1 LKRVVVAA
9 AFAAGLLLASPT
21 SAGAWA
27 TFCDWDP
34 LILVVTP
41 SAHIVPVYASVWTA
55 SPLALGIP
63 LPTYKAWRTYDAAG
77 QPHTA
82 VDMTVNVPTGLLFN
96 FKTYNMATSGLLGT
110 GTVYATAYGTS
121 GTPVHLKFTLP
132 QP

>member
-1 LKRVVVAA
+1 LRRVVVAA
-9 AFAAGLLLASPT
+9 ALAVGLLFASPT

-41 SAHIVPVYASVWTA
+41 GGHIVPVYASVWT
-55 SPLALGIP
+55 SSLLNLGLPLAS
-63 LPTYKAWRTYDAAG
+63 YKASRVYDTAG

-82 VDMTVNVPTGLLFN
+82 VDMTIAVPAGLLFQ
-96 FKTYNMATSGLLGT
+96 FTTYNMATSGLLGT
-110 GTVYATAYGTS
+110 GTIYAAKYGRS
-121 GTPVHLKFTLP
+121 GTPVHLYYTLP

>member
-1 LKRVVVAA
+1 MAA

-21 SAGAWA
+21 GAAAWA

-41 SAHIVPVYASVWTA
+41 SAHVVPVYASVWTS

-63 LPTYKAWRTYDAAG
+63 LPTYTASRTYDSAG

-82 VDMTVNVPTGLLFN
+82 VDMTVNVPAGLLLQFN
-96 FKTYNMATSGLLGT
+96 TYDMATSGLLGT
-110 GTVYATAYGTS
+110 GTVYASAYGRS
-121 GTPVHLKFTLP
+121 GTPLHLKFTLP
-132 QP
+132 QS

>member
-1 LKRVVVAA
+1 VAA
-9 AFAAGLLLASPT
+9 ALAAGLVFASPT

-34 LILVVTP
+34 LIVVVTP
-41 SAHIVPVYASVWTA
+41 SGHVVPVYASVWT
-55 SPLALGIP
+55 STPLNLGLPLASY
-63 LPTYKAWRTYDAAG
+63 TASRTYDSARK
-77 QPHTA
+77 PHTA
-82 VDMTVNVPTGLLFN
+82 VDMTIYVPAGLLFQ

-110 GTVYATAYGTS
+110 GTVWATQYGSS